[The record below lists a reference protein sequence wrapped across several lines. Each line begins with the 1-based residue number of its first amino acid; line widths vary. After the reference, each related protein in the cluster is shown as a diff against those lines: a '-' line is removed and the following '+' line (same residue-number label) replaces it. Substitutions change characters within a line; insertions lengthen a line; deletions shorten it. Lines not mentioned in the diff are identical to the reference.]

1 MKKLLWTSAMAL
13 TAAACM
19 TACDDSSSGASNSIP
34 EFKTEAALPDTCEM
48 EVAKAGDTYFACFEN
63 KWIEVTDSA
72 TVEQLKEGLDEDE
85 VKAKLEELEDQL
97 KPATPAKPKSSS
109 SKKTES
115 ADSKDPESSP
125 SEEGE
130 EECTGRRC
138 GSDGKSSSSK
148 KSSGGNGGSGSGEG
162 GSSEPSGPSAAE
174 LEILGTCNAALKDTV
189 KWTGEFD
196 EHNRPDEAKAGKYY
210 ACDGSKWAE
219 VTKLHFYYGA
229 TCEVFKA
236 RIQAVYD
243 IDFENYGTSDP
254 NYYDPFTGKA
264 LDSDRNVLTDGNGIY
279 GNGKTFVKLP
289 GYVQWNGFQV
299 PLYTYNDEIMNPV
312 LCKDNQYTIAPQG
325 VGGMRKLC
333 TKDNVGERGRP
344 FKAGSTAYNSNKDR
358 AYVCYEKAD
367 GTYEWGEGFPDYRD
381 ADGTVGSSMRFGH
394 IYRMVTIGEQ
404 TWMAENMNYEYNV
417 NGSTYGNI
425 CLNETDCA
433 SFGRYYTF
441 SAAMDSVNTGCGND
455 GCDVTGNV
463 QGICPDGW
471 HIPSV
476 DEWDELLSSV
486 GNHAQT
492 LISEGSDGTDNYGF
506 SVSYGGSCVYN
517 QAQSKYTCS
526 NQDEY
531 GFFWVKDY
539 LNSAGDHGS
548 WSQSVA
554 DAHYVFFYD
563 GDLTTDDGISI
574 TDMLNVRC
582 IKD

>member
-1 MKKLLWTSAMAL
+1 MSLGEKYKNLTKGEIMKKLLWTSAIAL

-72 TVEQLKEGLDEDE
+72 TVEQFKEGLDEDE
-85 VKAKLEELEDQL
+85 VKAKLEELEDLL

-109 SKKTES
+109 SKNTDEDV
-115 ADSKDPESSP
+115 DSSDSDEPESS
-125 SEEGE
+125 SSE

-138 GSDGKSSSSK
+138 GNDGKSSSSK
-148 KSSGGNGGSGSGEG
+148 KSSGGSGSGDSGSGSGEG
-162 GSSEPSGPSAAE
+162 GSGSEEDTPDGLPA
-174 LEILGTCNAALKDTV
+174 CNAALKDTV

-264 LDSDRNVLTDGNGIY
+264 LDSDRDVLTDGNGIY

-367 GTYEWGEGFPDYRD
+367 GTYEWGDGFPDHRD

-404 TWMAENMNYEYNV
+404 TWMAENVNYETST
-417 NGSTYGNI
+417 GSSCYDGESANCDKYGR
-425 CLNETDCA
+425 L
-433 SFGRYYTF
+433 YTW
-441 SAAMDSVNTGCGND
+441 AAANTA
-455 GCDVTGNV
+455 
-463 QGICPDGW
+463 CPTGW
-471 HIPSV
+471 HLPTLSEWQKLTSNV
-476 DEWDELLSSV
+476 GTESTAGKTLKATSGWKEDE
-486 GNHAQT
+486 N
-492 LISEGSDGTDNYGF
+492 GTDDYGF
-506 SVSYGGSCVYN
+506 SALPAGIKAYSTGEYSDIGGHTS
-517 QAQSKYTCS
+517 
-526 NQDEY
+526 
-531 GFFWVKDY
+531 F
-539 LNSAGDHGS
+539 
-548 WSQSVA
+548 WSQ
-554 DAHYVFFYD
+554 
-563 GDLTTDDGISI
+563 TTDDKDAEKAYDAYMYGNHDFMYTNSVPK
-574 TDMLNVRC
+574 TNEFSVRC

>member
-1 MKKLLWTSAMAL
+1 MAL
-13 TAAACM
+13 TAAVCM

-109 SKKTES
+109 SKNTDEDV
-115 ADSKDPESSP
+115 DSSDSDEPESSA
-125 SEEGE
+125 SE

-138 GSDGKSSSSK
+138 KTGNSSSSK
-148 KSSGGNGGSGSGEG
+148 KSSGGSGSGDSSPSSATSGSGSEEETPDGL
-162 GSSEPSGPSAAE
+162 PA
-174 LEILGTCNAALKDTV
+174 CNAALKDTV

-196 EHNRPDEAKAGKYY
+196 EYNRPDEAKAGKYY
-210 ACDGSKWAE
+210 ACDGTKWAE

-243 IDFENYGTSDP
+243 IDFENYGTSDR

-289 GYVQWNGFQV
+289 GYNQWNGFQV

-312 LCKDNQYTIAPQG
+312 LCKDNQYTLAPQG
-325 VGGMRKLC
+325 AGGMRKLC

-344 FKAGSTAYNSNKDR
+344 FQVGSTAYNSNKDR

-367 GTYEWGEGFPDYRD
+367 GTYEWGDGFPDYRD

-404 TWMAENMNYEYNV
+404 TWMAENVNYETTEGSYCYN
-417 NGSTYGNI
+417 
-425 CLNETDCA
+425 NEAENCEKH
-433 SFGRYYTF
+433 GRLYTWEQ
-441 SAAMDSVNTGCGND
+441 AYNNA
-455 GCDVTGNV
+455 
-463 QGICPDGW
+463 CPTGW
-471 HIPSV
+471 HLPSKNEFEV
-476 DEWDELLSSV
+476 LIASADGATVFDEDNTAGAKLKASYGWPT
-486 GNHAQT
+486 GKN
-492 LISEGSDGTDNYGF
+492 GTDDYGF
-506 SVSYGGSCVYN
+506 SALPGGMY
-517 QAQSKYTCS
+517 YTQGS
-526 NQDEY
+526 NGFSFDDSAMFWSATEGSGVDEY
-531 GFFWVKDY
+531 YSMSVKEDAALLISY
-539 LNSAGDHGS
+539 LN
-548 WSQSVA
+548 WR
-554 DAHYVFFYD
+554 AH
-563 GDLTTDDGISI
+563 S
-574 TDMLNVRC
+574 VRC

>member
-13 TAAACM
+13 TTAACM

-72 TVEQLKEGLDEDE
+72 TVEQFKEGLDEDE
-85 VKAKLEELEDQL
+85 VKAKLEELEDLL

-109 SKKTES
+109 SKNTES
-115 ADSKDPESSP
+115 ADSKDSESSP

-138 GSDGKSSSSK
+138 KTGNSSSSK
-148 KSSGGNGGSGSGEG
+148 KSSGGSGSGDSGEGGGEGGEGGDSSPSSTDSSGSGEG

-367 GTYEWGEGFPDYRD
+367 GTYEWGDGFPDYRD

-404 TWMAENMNYEYNV
+404 TWMAENLNYETASGNYCYDDDPDNCE
-417 NGSTYGNI
+417 TYGR
-425 CLNETDCA
+425 L
-433 SFGRYYTF
+433 YTWE
-441 SAAMDSVNTGCGND
+441 AATSSSEPV
-455 GCDVTGNV
+455 
-463 QGICPDGW
+463 CPTGW
-471 HIPSV
+471 HLPSKEEWLQLKTDVANDVASLQATGYEKWTEATNTSGFNAIPSGIYN
-476 DEWDELLSSV
+476 SSS
-486 GNHAQT
+486 GYNSLGQT
-492 LISEGSDGTDNYGF
+492 AFFWSKDDSG
-506 SVSYGGSCVYN
+506 SYGYGAFMANSSDNFAAVYN
-517 QAQSKYTCS
+517 KTYELA
-526 NQDEY
+526 
-531 GFFWVKDY
+531 
-539 LNSAGDHGS
+539 
-548 WSQSVA
+548 
-554 DAHYVFFYD
+554 
-563 GDLTTDDGISI
+563 
-574 TDMLNVRC
+574 VRC
-582 IKD
+582 IKDATGEE

>member
-85 VKAKLEELEDQL
+85 VKAKLEELEDLL

-109 SKKTES
+109 SKKTDEDVES
-115 ADSKDPESSP
+115 SDSEEPESSA
-125 SEEGE
+125 SE

-138 GSDGKSSSSK
+138 KTDNSSSSK
-148 KSSGGNGGSGSGEG
+148 KSSGGSGSGEG
-162 GSSEPSGPSAAE
+162 GSGEGGEGGSGSEEETPNGLPA
-174 LEILGTCNAALKDTV
+174 CNAALKDTV

-196 EHNRPDEAKAGKYY
+196 EYNRPDEAKAGKYY
-210 ACDGSKWAE
+210 ACDGTKWTE
-219 VTKLHFYYGA
+219 VNKLHFYYGA

-243 IDFENYGTSDP
+243 IYFENYGTSDR

-279 GNGKTFVKLP
+279 GNGKTFVYLP
-289 GYVQWNGFQV
+289 GYIQWNGFQV
-299 PLYTYNDEIMNPV
+299 PLYTYNGEVMNPV
-312 LCKDNQYTIAPQG
+312 LCKDNQYTLAPQG
-325 VGGMRKLC
+325 AGGMRKLC

-344 FKAGSTAYNSNKDR
+344 FQVGSTVYNSNKDR

-367 GTYEWGEGFPDYRD
+367 GTYEWGDGFPDYRD

-404 TWMAENMNYEYNV
+404 TWMAENMNYETTEGSYCYNNEAENCEKHGRLYTWEQASNNACPTGWHLPSKNEFEV
-417 NGSTYGNI
+417 LIASADGATVFDEDNTAGAKLKASYGWPTGKNGTDDYGFSTLPG
-425 CLNETDCA
+425 
-433 SFGRYYTF
+433 GMYYTQGSNGF
-441 SAAMDSVNTGCGND
+441 KFDDSAMFWSAT
-455 GCDVTGNV
+455 
-463 QGICPDGW
+463 
-471 HIPSV
+471 
-476 DEWDELLSSV
+476 
-486 GNHAQT
+486 
-492 LISEGSDGTDNYGF
+492 EGSD
-506 SVSYGGSCVYN
+506 V
-517 QAQSKYTCS
+517 
-526 NQDEY
+526 DEY
-531 GFFWVKDY
+531 YSMSVKEDAALLISYLNWRAHSVRCVKD
-539 LNSAGDHGS
+539 
-548 WSQSVA
+548 
-554 DAHYVFFYD
+554 
-563 GDLTTDDGISI
+563 
-574 TDMLNVRC
+574 
-582 IKD
+582 